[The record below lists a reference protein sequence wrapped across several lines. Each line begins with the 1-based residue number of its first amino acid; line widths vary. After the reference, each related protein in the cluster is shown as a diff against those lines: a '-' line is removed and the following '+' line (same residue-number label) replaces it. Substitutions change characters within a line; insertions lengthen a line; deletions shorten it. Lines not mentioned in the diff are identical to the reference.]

1 MIPTPGAATDEA
13 TPLMVGEKD
22 SHQVSDWSSSQGF
35 FVVMG
40 GLSVRLRHENSNG
53 VLQDHEYS
61 FTPAGVEL
69 LAMADGLP
77 AVTKEDVEE
86 RSNADVIAKIIVLC
100 QVTWFALQVLSRLL
114 AKRPV
119 TALETHTTVHVGCAI
134 MMYLF
139 WFNKPYNVS
148 RAILLMDA
156 ISREI
161 GALLVF
167 RKLWAESYDDRLRQH
182 EKQSERY
189 WQERVINESQN
200 IMVLDPPPALPVR
213 EPLDQAIERYSA
225 TISVEG
231 VDSNPQEK
239 VLQTLSKDAKSGWQ
253 RLTTRFDNSIVRLV
267 LDKTCLSGI
276 KQTADNF
283 EIRTVWG
290 SWSKDVGHGWSKEKL
305 INMIFNVV
313 YGAAHLTAWN
323 ASSFPTYQ
331 ERWIWRIS
339 GLILVAVPVWAG
351 LWIFWWKAST
361 SNNKWLFIFRN
372 GDMDIIGGPF
382 FCVVIVAYTLARCY
396 FLVEALVSLRQ
407 LPAGAYRQDVSFN
420 WPYKVFEDD
429 TTITTIL
436 IFISTYDAVY
446 SGRSGYQ

>member
-1 MIPTPGAATDEA
+1 
-13 TPLMVGEKD
+13 
-22 SHQVSDWSSSQGF
+22 
-35 FVVMG
+35 
-40 GLSVRLRHENSNG
+40 
-53 VLQDHEYS
+53 DHEYS

-100 QVTWFALQVLSRLL
+100 QVTWFALQVLSRLI
-114 AKRPV
+114 KRLPV

-148 RAILLMDA
+148 RAILLIDA

-167 RKLWAESYDDRLRQH
+167 RKLWAESYDERLRQH
-182 EKQSERY
+182 EKKSERY

-213 EPLDQAIERYSA
+213 EPLDQAIERYLA
-225 TISVEG
+225 TISVES

-253 RLTTRFDNSIVRLV
+253 RLTTRYDSSIVRLV

-305 INMIFNVV
+305 MNMTFNVV

-323 ASSFPTYQ
+323 ASSFPTSA

-339 GLILVAVPVWAG
+339 GLILAAVPVWAG
-351 LWIFWWKAST
+351 LWIVWWKAST

-396 FLVEALVSLRQ
+396 FLVEALVSLRH
-407 LPAGAYRQDVSFN
+407 LPAGAYRQVDWSKLF
-420 WPYKVFEDD
+420 PH
-429 TTITTIL
+429 TT
-436 IFISTYDAVY
+436 
-446 SGRSGYQ
+446 